1 MAKILVSLSLFSPNT
16 GQKFVVC
23 IRPTAIHV
31 RTVFHYLLPLY
42 NKLLFV
48 IRLPAHPFCFHSLF
62 VWGGASVCHRYP
74 LITTA
79 AHLSCSTVCDAMQC
93 VFCNCSHT
101 IPIFYLPLLR
111 MWHGYHKIHQ
121 NCLHW
126 LQPPEHDT
134 HAANTGHNS
143 SQHPSAVNR
152 NLHNMIF
159 TFLHFRHYVNSLT
172 WIYTAVITDIS
183 VSG

>member
-1 MAKILVSLSLFSPNT
+1 MFAVR
-16 GQKFVVC
+16 

-48 IRLPAHPFCFHSLF
+48 IHLSAHSFCFHSLF

-79 AHLSCSTVCDAMQC
+79 AHLSCRTVWDARRCDACFATALIYMI
-93 VFCNCSHT
+93 S
-101 IPIFYLPLLR
+101 IFYLPLLR
-111 MWHGYHKIHQ
+111 MWYGYHKSHQ

-126 LQPPEHDT
+126 SQPPEHDA
-134 HAANTGHNS
+134 HAANTGYNS

-152 NLHNMIF
+152 NLHNF
-159 TFLHFRHYVNSLT
+159 YFLTF
-172 WIYTAVITDIS
+172 
-183 VSG
+183 